1 MITHLSLIQSEEE
14 VGMVSD
20 GVDQNAILDR
30 PEVQLDVQSAGGG
43 RFHRKF
49 GFNIGLTIMGA
60 PVP

>member
-1 MITHLSLIQSEEE
+1 MITHLSLVQSEEE

-43 RFHRKF
+43 
-49 GFNIGLTIMGA
+49 GDSIESLASILA
-60 PVP
+60 SQ

>member
-1 MITHLSLIQSEEE
+1 MITHLSLVQSEEE

-43 RFHRKF
+43 DS
-49 GFNIGLTIMGA
+49 IESLASILA
-60 PVP
+60 SQ